1 MATIDPA
8 KALTYYQ
15 ARIGNMLNDI
25 VMRDVAIAELEE
37 QNRTL
42 ENECG
47 RLRVQLRELAGSAD
61 PAPVADLD

>member
-15 ARIGNMLNDI
+15 ARVGNMLNDI

-42 ENECG
+42 EDECG
-47 RLRVQLRELAGSAD
+47 RLRVKLHDLTADAGPEPTTD
-61 PAPVADLD
+61 MG

>member
-15 ARIGNMLNDI
+15 ARIGNMLNVI
-25 VMRDVAIAELEE
+25 VVRDGAIVELEE

-42 ENECG
+42 EIE
-47 RLRVQLRELAGSAD
+47 
-61 PAPVADLD
+61 